1 MTSYVGASLRREVAA
16 RAGGFCE
23 YCLIHE
29 SDTYLGCQVD
39 HVISEKHGGATES
52 GNLAYAC
59 TCCNRAKGSDIGSVA
74 ASGEFTRFYN
84 PRTDRWRDHFDLRG
98 AIIEPQSPIGEVTA
112 RVLGMNESERILERR
127 LLHRL
132 GRYPTPQAAHLVEDD
147 QAGPA
152 DG

>member
-1 MTSYVGASLRREVAA
+1 M
-16 RAGGFCE
+16 
-23 YCLIHE
+23 
-29 SDTYLGCQVD
+29 
-39 HVISEKHGGATES
+39 ISEKHGGATES

-84 PRTDRWRDHFDLRG
+84 PRADRWRDHFELRG
-98 AIIEPQSPIGEVTA
+98 VVIEPQTPIGEVTA

-127 LLHRL
+127 LLRRL
-132 GRYPTPQAAHLVEDD
+132 GRYPAPQAADLVEGDH
-147 QAGPA
+147 AEPA